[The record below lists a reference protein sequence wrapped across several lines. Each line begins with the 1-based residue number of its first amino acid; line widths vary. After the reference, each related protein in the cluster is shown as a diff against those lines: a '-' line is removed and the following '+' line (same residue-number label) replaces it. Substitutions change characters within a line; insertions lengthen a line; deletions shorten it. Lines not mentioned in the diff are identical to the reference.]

1 MWNVLGGI
9 DWAGL
14 PLVAEMFGIDDVEQ
28 LVRDLVTVRE
38 FQKAKE

>member
-1 MWNVLGGI
+1 VWNLLGGI
-9 DWAGL
+9 DWSGL
-14 PLVAEMFGIDDVEQ
+14 PVVAEMLGIDDIEQ